1 MTHSAKYRPEI
12 DGLRAIAVLPV
23 VLYHFGVP
31 GFHGGFVGV
40 DIFFVISGFL
50 IGGLL
55 WSELETTG
63 RVALGSFFMRRVRR
77 LAPAYIAVGLA
88 TLIGA
93 YFILLPF
100 DFREF
105 GQDLIAATVY
115 LANVQFFRDSG
126 YFDTAAE
133 LKPLLH
139 TWSLAVEEQFY
150 VVMPLLMLGL
160 ARWRTHMP
168 KLLVLLG
175 IGSLLACLWMMTL
188 SQPAAFYLLPFRAWE
203 LLAGV
208 CLAIWAQRRGFGWQ
222 VHGLLS
228 WAGLALIAIAV
239 FGFKA
244 GDHFPGL
251 YALVPVLGAM
261 LIIANGKDA
270 NPVNAMLRSR
280 GFLFFGLISYSL
292 YLWHWPMVTLLKYY
306 RGAAGISLLDT
317 AGLLVVAI
325 AVAWL
330 SLRFIE
336 TPVRRGAL
344 PGFKLL
350 GAYVVSAVGLVG
362 FAFSFAFSDGWP
374 QRFNEESRPYISA
387 TRGFHQ
393 DWSRCTRPTEGPW
406 AGERICPIG
415 PDGAPQVLVW
425 GDSHGR
431 AFKEGVDKLAHE
443 MNVPGL
449 LIWRGG
455 CPPLAG
461 VRKVERVSSAAE
473 EAQCAASPA
482 IIKRGL
488 AGTPSIDTVLLIGR
502 WAYYAEGTGVGND
515 AHNWITLSPGPE
527 ANLPEQDLL
536 QAAITHTVTELD
548 PLVSRIFVLRQAPE
562 MFTYSARA
570 AAQDIA
576 YGRASEGDIRSGM
589 GQTSFADVATR
600 SAGAD
605 LALTQGIKGTKAE
618 LIDLWG
624 ALCDDSDCRAYLG
637 DVPIYFD
644 NNHVTNAGAIG
655 LRHHF
660 RPVFEGG

>member
-31 GFHGGFVGV
+31 GFSGGFVGV

-55 WSELETTG
+55 WAELENTG
-63 RVALGSFFMRRVRR
+63 RIALGAFFMRRIRR
-77 LAPAYIAVGLA
+77 LAPAYIATALA

-160 ARWRTHMP
+160 ARWRAVMP
-168 KLLVLLG
+168 KLLVFLG
-175 IGSLLACLWMMTL
+175 IGSFLACLWMMTL

-208 CLAIWAQRRGFGWQ
+208 CLAIWAQRSGFGWQ
-222 VHGLLS
+222 LHGGLS
-228 WAGLALIAIAV
+228 WAGLALIAVAV

-244 GDHFPGL
+244 GDHFPGA
-251 YALVPVLGAM
+251 YALVPVLGAA
-261 LIIANGKDA
+261 LIIANGKHA
-270 NPVNAMLRSR
+270 NPINAMLCSR
-280 GFLFFGLISYSL
+280 PFLFFGLISYSL
-292 YLWHWPMVTLLKYY
+292 YLWHWPLVTLLKYY
-306 RGAAGISLLDT
+306 RGDSALSGLDV
-317 AGLLVVAI
+317 ALLLVIAI
-325 AVAWL
+325 AAAWL

-336 TPVRRGAL
+336 TPVRRGTL
-344 PGFKLL
+344 PGWKLL
-350 GAYVVSAVGLVG
+350 GAYVASATALVG
-362 FAFSFAFSDGWP
+362 FAFTFAFSDGWP
-374 QRFNEESRPYISA
+374 TRFNEQSRPYIAA

-393 DWSRCTRPTEGPW
+393 DWSRCTNPTQGPW

-415 PDGAPQVLVW
+415 PEGDPQVLVW

-461 VRKVERVSSAAE
+461 VLKVERVSSPAE
-473 EAQCAASPA
+473 EAQCAASPDV
-482 IIKRGL
+482 IKRGL
-488 AGTPSIDTVLLIGR
+488 AGTPGIDTVLLIGR
-502 WAYYAEGTGVGND
+502 WAYYAEGTGVGAD
-515 AHNWITLSPGPE
+515 AHNWITLSPAPE
-527 ANLPEQDLL
+527 PGLPEPDLL
-536 QAAITHTVTELD
+536 QAAITHTVNELS
-548 PLVSRIFVLRQAPE
+548 PLVERIFVLRQAPE
-562 MFTYSARA
+562 MFDYSARA
-570 AAQDIA
+570 AAQAIA
-576 YGRASEGDIRSGM
+576 YGRLSETEVRDGIG
-589 GQTSFADVATR
+589 TTTFAEVATR

-624 ALCDDSDCRAYLG
+624 ALCDDTNCRAYL
-637 DVPIYFD
+637 DDLPIYFD

-655 LRHHF
+655 LRDHF